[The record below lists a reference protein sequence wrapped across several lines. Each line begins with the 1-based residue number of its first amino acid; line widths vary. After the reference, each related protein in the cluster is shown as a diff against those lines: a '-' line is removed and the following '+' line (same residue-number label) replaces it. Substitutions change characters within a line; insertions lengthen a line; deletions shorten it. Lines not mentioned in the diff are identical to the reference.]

1 MIKSRKLHAVT
12 TRPLCIFLVVHRVQK
27 IAKVKCSR
35 VKSLLTVRVRQVTPH
50 MVATKQ
56 YPGNRIIMNKIVS
69 FCFYWRRNKHLV
81 KINLLCCT
89 GLWQYWLVSRA
100 SDAQSCPNR
109 VVLMFLFCIKN
120 IPSYFWHWSC
130 HDICFPLTLILVR
143 PAWQSFQLS
152 EV

>member
-56 YPGNRIIMNKIVS
+56 YPGNRIIMNKVIS
-69 FCFYWRRNKHLV
+69 FCFYWQRNERLV
-81 KINLLCCT
+81 KVSYVPGCDSIEWSPAQACT
-89 GLWQYWLVSRA
+89 IIPQHI
-100 SDAQSCPNR
+100 QPNE
-109 VVLMFLFCIKN
+109 L
-120 IPSYFWHWSC
+120 Y
-130 HDICFPLTLILVR
+130 LILDTLR
-143 PAWQSFQLS
+143 FFT
-152 EV
+152 